1 MKVYEVTCGLTVV
14 LEAETQ
20 EDAEKAARQL
30 VDGELGSQV
39 GKMMWYQVKDNN
51 ESKLSL
57 IHI

>member
-51 ESKLSL
+51 ESE
-57 IHI
+57 